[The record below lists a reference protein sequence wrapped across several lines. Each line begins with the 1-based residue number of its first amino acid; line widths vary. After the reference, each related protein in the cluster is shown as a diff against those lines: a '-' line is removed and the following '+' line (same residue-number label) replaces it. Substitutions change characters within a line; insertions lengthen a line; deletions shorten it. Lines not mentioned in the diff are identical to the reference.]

1 MEQGRQERKA
11 GGMRRWRRGFPYSRN
26 GRRVTK
32 ASPVVV
38 LVFSLS
44 TLLLPL
50 KAYCDE
56 ATLTLDVV
64 TLSFP
69 SSDPDAVP
77 QISAIENPVSVSVKV
92 RASTPAIVDLTV
104 ISAGDLMSGS
114 DSIAIDR
121 VSWTASGDGFVPG
134 ALSKTDPQPVG
145 QWFDRR
151 LDANGTLWF
160 QLENSWD
167 YATGTYS
174 QTVIYTLVSY

>member
-11 GGMRRWRRGFPYSRN
+11 GGMGRAQRLLPYSRN

-32 ASPVVV
+32 TSPIVV

-44 TLLLPL
+44 TFLLPL
-50 KAYCDE
+50 KAYCDT

-77 QISAIENPVSVSVKV
+77 QISAIENPVSVSVTV
-92 RASTPAIVDLTV
+92 RASNPAIVDLTV

-151 LDANGTLWF
+151 VDANGTLWF

-174 QTVIYTLVSY
+174 QTAIYTLVSY

>member
-11 GGMRRWRRGFPYSRN
+11 GGMRRWRRGFPYGRN

-44 TLLLPL
+44 TFLLPL

-56 ATLTLDVV
+56 ATLALDVV

-77 QISAIENPVSVSVKV
+77 QMSAIENPVSVSVKV
-92 RASTPAIVDLTV
+92 RASTRL
-104 ISAGDLMSGS
+104 
-114 DSIAIDR
+114 
-121 VSWTASGDGFVPG
+121 
-134 ALSKTDPQPVG
+134 LSTSPLSL
-145 QWFDRR
+145 RE
-151 LDANGTLWF
+151 T
-160 QLENSWD
+160 
-167 YATGTYS
+167 
-174 QTVIYTLVSY
+174 

>member
-32 ASPVVV
+32 ASPIAVI
-38 LVFSLS
+38 VFSLS
-44 TLLLPL
+44 TFLLPL

-77 QISAIENPVSVSVKV
+77 QMSAIENPVSVSVKV
-92 RASTPAIVDLTV
+92 RASNPAIVDLTV

-114 DSIAIDR
+114 DFIAIDR

-151 LDANGTLWF
+151 VDVNGTLWF

-174 QTVIYTLVSY
+174 QTAIYTLVAY